1 MHRNRIIVFAII
13 LIFIISFSGLFIR
26 NIALTRRLSK
36 NTEQL
41 LNELEKENLRI
52 EKLYSNFSEFS
63 SDVNEVRKKLYLPEK
78 NYIFNESAESE
89 TLIDGE
95 KENKDLTFYLAADRL
110 LSFNLHVENL
120 KKLATFINSDFVTR
134 LFADYG
140 LSVRRKADEGY
151 LLIKDRNVYY
161 TVEIEKEKPLL
172 IGIKSEYIERDENI
186 TLKDDDKE
194 KLNRYI
200 ESSIK
205 SLDNYFAESE
215 AVYSSF
221 KSLYSD
227 TGLLNIIKKYNLNLI
242 RNENSNNT
250 LELKITTSDGR
261 IIVFCSLSRETL
273 KFSINSS
280 EFSKFDEFYN
290 ELINILEKADK
301 RTSSEIRIDE
311 AKDRIKSIARDEVFN
326 KYLKEKDMTLSL
338 SGREDSDYYY
348 YDFIG
353 PQQEKKGSLG
363 VQKHIGEIYLFDPED
378 IVIASLKSLL
388 YTSSPEK
395 QSGIRI
401 PENLAAYTGKLLD
414 TDSIT
419 LLLIGS
425 HEKNADTIILANF
438 NEKKNKIILISLPR
452 DLYYKNRKINDY
464 YRAYGGGKFTEIVS
478 EITGLEITGYI
489 GVDMYAFIDV
499 INILGG
505 IDVEL
510 KGNLTDPTYKVR
522 DNGVWKT
529 LHYDKGFHHFNGI
542 EALRI
547 ARSRHTSSDFG
558 RSDRQQLILQGVKD
572 KLNDLNISDM
582 NKIYS
587 IFKAVDEYL
596 DTNLNSMEMIS
607 IFLKYK
613 NAMMEKKD
621 GLSVFNVLYNTY
633 SNIYLLKDQSKQYEE
648 GFNRGAWILLPRNND
663 WNVIKW
669 YIAELLKDK

>member
-1 MHRNRIIVFAII
+1 M
-13 LIFIISFSGLFIR
+13 
-26 NIALTRRLSK
+26 
-36 NTEQL
+36 
-41 LNELEKENLRI
+41 
-52 EKLYSNFSEFS
+52 
-63 SDVNEVRKKLYLPEK
+63 
-78 NYIFNESAESE
+78 
-89 TLIDGE
+89 
-95 KENKDLTFYLAADRL
+95 
-110 LSFNLHVENL
+110 
-120 KKLATFINSDFVTR
+120 TR

-353 PQQEKKGSLG
+353 PQQEKK
-363 VQKHIGEIYLFDPED
+363 D
-378 IVIASLKSLL
+378 LL
-388 YTSSPEK
+388 VS
-395 QSGIRI
+395 R
-401 PENLAAYTGKLLD
+401 
-414 TDSIT
+414 SI
-419 LLLIGS
+419 
-425 HEKNADTIILANF
+425 
-438 NEKKNKIILISLPR
+438 
-452 DLYYKNRKINDY
+452 
-464 YRAYGGGKFTEIVS
+464 
-478 EITGLEITGYI
+478 
-489 GVDMYAFIDV
+489 
-499 INILGG
+499 
-505 IDVEL
+505 
-510 KGNLTDPTYKVR
+510 
-522 DNGVWKT
+522 
-529 LHYDKGFHHFNGI
+529 
-542 EALRI
+542 
-547 ARSRHTSSDFG
+547 
-558 RSDRQQLILQGVKD
+558 
-572 KLNDLNISDM
+572 
-582 NKIYS
+582 
-587 IFKAVDEYL
+587 
-596 DTNLNSMEMIS
+596 
-607 IFLKYK
+607 
-613 NAMMEKKD
+613 
-621 GLSVFNVLYNTY
+621 
-633 SNIYLLKDQSKQYEE
+633 
-648 GFNRGAWILLPRNND
+648 
-663 WNVIKW
+663 
-669 YIAELLKDK
+669 